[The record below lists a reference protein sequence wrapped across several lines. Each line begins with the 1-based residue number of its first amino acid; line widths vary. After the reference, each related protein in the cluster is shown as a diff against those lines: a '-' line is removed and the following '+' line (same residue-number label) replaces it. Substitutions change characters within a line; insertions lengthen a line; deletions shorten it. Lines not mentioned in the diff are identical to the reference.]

1 MKNVSPALII
11 LGAVII
17 AIMSFIVGYVE
28 GSRHTLN
35 RIAAD
40 CITMDVFRKGDHAF
54 TCFKEIPKNGLQ

>member
-1 MKNVSPALII
+1 MKNDAHAIII